1 MNVFFSLL
9 GHHSSPA
16 LGHWCWFLE
25 LQTLTRA
32 YATGPQILSPAKLG
46 TASFT
51 GSPDGRW

>member
-1 MNVFFSLL
+1 MNVFFSEL
-9 GHHSSPA
+9 GHRSSPA

-51 GSPDGRW
+51 GSQDGRW